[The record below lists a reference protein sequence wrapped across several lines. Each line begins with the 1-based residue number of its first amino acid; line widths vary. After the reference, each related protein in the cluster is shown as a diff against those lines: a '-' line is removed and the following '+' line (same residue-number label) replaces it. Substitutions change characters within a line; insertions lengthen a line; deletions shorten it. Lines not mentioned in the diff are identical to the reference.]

1 MDLTGVRNPALI
13 QLQLQRRLVKQLQE
27 QFGPNEPMAKLR
39 LLGKGKVITNQ
50 DYKNK
55 LEMALLSNMTKPGES
70 KDEYIERIMSGFR
83 V

>member
-39 LLGKGKVITNQ
+39 LLGKG
-50 DYKNK
+50 
-55 LEMALLSNMTKPGES
+55 
-70 KDEYIERIMSGFR
+70 DEYNGNNVRGIFKKKR
-83 V
+83 